1 MREKREKID
10 KLLYKREQD
19 MKGDLRALINVTDSK
34 VIVNKLSMIVRLRLV
49 NGPLYIVTLIQII
62 NKTKKIFVND
72 LMLNKEVRI
81 PDKLTITFLEF
92 K

>member
-1 MREKREKID
+1 
-10 KLLYKREQD
+10 